1 MTAAS
6 PFTFVPPTADA
17 TASPLQRGVVAHRRR
32 EPDILRVD
40 GLHKSFSSGK
50 GGALVAALWDVE
62 LRATRQEIVGLCG
75 GAASGKTTLLRCIS
89 GLMRPDSGSVF
100 WFGSRFHGGGCL
112 PGLSFVPQAPDYY
125 PFLTARDA
133 LEYHVDDDG
142 APPAARRCAIAD
154 ALRSVGLGDEV
165 DTPVR
170 ELDKSQVAALSIAEA
185 LASSPRAIVIDGTLD
200 AIDAQ
205 ALTPIRN
212 ALAAFSLGGGTTLV
226 ASRNLDVL
234 AGLAAR
240 VLRLESGRIAIESDA
255 TPSRLVAERRH

>member
-6 PFTFVPPTADA
+6 PFTFVPPTAGP
-17 TASPLQRGVVAHRRR
+17 TASPLQREDIAHGRR
-32 EPDILRVD
+32 EPDVLRVD

-50 GGALVAALWDVE
+50 GGALVAALWDIE
-62 LRATRQEIVGLCG
+62 LSATRHEIVGLCG
-75 GAASGKTTLLRCIS
+75 SAASGKTTLFRCIS

-142 APPAARRCAIAD
+142 APPVVRRGAIAD
-154 ALRSVGLGDEV
+154 ALCSVGLGDEL

-170 ELDKSQVAALSIAEA
+170 ELDKSQVAALSVAEA
-185 LASSPRAIVIDGTLD
+185 LASSPRVILIDSTLD
-200 AIDAQ
+200 SIDSQ
-205 ALTPIRN
+205 TINPVIN

-226 ASRNLDVL
+226 ATRSLDLL

-240 VLRLESGRIAIESDA
+240 VLRLESGRIAIESVA
-255 TPSRLVAERRH
+255 TPGRLVAERRH